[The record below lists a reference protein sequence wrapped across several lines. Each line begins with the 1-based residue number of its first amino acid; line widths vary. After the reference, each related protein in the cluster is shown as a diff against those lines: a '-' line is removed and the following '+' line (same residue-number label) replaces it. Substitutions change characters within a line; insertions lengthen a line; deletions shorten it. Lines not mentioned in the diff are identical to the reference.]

1 MPVPLRQRKILVAGS
16 PETELPEVCREL
28 NATAPLWDWRHTPN
42 GMAALDLLTREPF
55 DAVLADLC
63 LNDLSGLQ
71 LLNQVMTQWPK
82 AHRLILADPGALDAL
97 LRCVGGV
104 HQFLARPCDA
114 QRLMTVLSRAFK
126 LDVWLPNEI
135 VRKLLG
141 RLPFLPSHANTYHAV
156 IANLE
161 AGRLEDA
168 AGQIAADPPMAAK
181 VLQLANSA
189 AWGPPLDEA
198 DPARAALELGLSTV
212 RRTLLLSHTYSSF
225 RDLEAA
231 GFDIRAFM
239 AHAQQI
245 SQVARRIAE
254 SERAPPQTVV
264 QATTAGLLHDLG
276 KLALAVNLPHKYRAV
291 LRTQASHQLSSWEA
305 EQEVVGATHGEVG
318 GSLLSLWS
326 LPLPVIEAVAFHH
339 HPACFL
345 SQAFSPLT
353 AVHVAN
359 AFLGCASLDQA
370 RLQLDLGYLGMI
382 GVEQQL
388 PTWWACHFDP
398 PVPSTS

>member
-1 MPVPLRQRKILVAGS
+1 MPVPVRHRKILVAGS

-28 NATAPLWDWRHTPN
+28 NAAAAHWAWRHTPN

-55 DAVLADLC
+55 DAVVAELRLH
-63 LNDLSGLQ
+63 DLSGLQ

-82 AHRLILADPGALDAL
+82 AHRLILADPGTPDAL

-114 QRLMTVLSRAFK
+114 QRLLAVLSRAFK
-126 LDVWLPNEI
+126 LDVWLPNET

-141 RLPFLPSHANTYHAV
+141 RLPFLPSHADAYHAV
-156 IANLE
+156 VASLE
-161 AGRLEDA
+161 SARLEDA
-168 AGQIAADPPMAAK
+168 ASQIAADPPMAAK

-198 DPARAALELGLSTV
+198 DPARAARELGLANV
-212 RRTLLLSHTYSSF
+212 RRTLLLSHTYSGF

-231 GFDIRAFM
+231 GFDIGSFV
-239 AHAQQI
+239 AHAQQA
-245 SQVARRIAE
+245 SQLARRIAE
-254 SERAPPQTVV
+254 LEGAPPEMLEQTT
-264 QATTAGLLHDLG
+264 AAGLLHNLG
-276 KLALAVNLPHKYRAV
+276 KLALAVNLPHKYRGV
-291 LRTQASHQLSSWEA
+291 LIAQASNQQASWEA
-305 EQEVVGATHGEVG
+305 EQEVYGATHGEVG
-318 GSLLSLWS
+318 GSLLALWS

-339 HPACFL
+339 HPAFFL

-359 AFLGCASLDQA
+359 AFLGCDSLDQA
-370 RLQLDLGYLGMI
+370 RPRLDLGYLGMI
-382 GVEQQL
+382 GVERHL
-388 PTWWACHFDP
+388 PAWWSCRADQP
-398 PVPSTS
+398 GPSTS